1 MRLLALHLA
10 LVLLAGCTEP
20 PEAPSTP
27 MPNRTERA
35 STFPLPPA
43 DGASRATFTDEQW
56 KAVLTPE
63 QYRILRHGG
72 TQAPF
77 CEAYHDTKWLG
88 NGTYC
93 CAGCGLPLFD
103 AATLFNSGT
112 GWPSFHSAL
121 IEGNVKEIPDY
132 SHGMIRTEVVC
143 ARCNGHLGHVFDDGP
158 APTGR
163 RFCINAAALAFQPN
177 AEPEA
182 GARRD

>member
-1 MRLLALHLA
+1 MKAFLLLPL
-10 LVLLAGCTEP
+10 LLLAGCPDEP
-20 PEAPSTP
+20 PPSS
-27 MPNRTERA
+27 
-35 STFPLPPA
+35 STMSTARSSFPLPPV
-43 DGASRATFTDEQW
+43 DGASRAAFTDEQW
-56 KAVLTPE
+56 KAVLMPE

-77 CEAYHDTKWLG
+77 CEAYHNTKWLG
-88 NGTYC
+88 DGTYH

-112 GWPSFHSAL
+112 GWPSFHSAK

-158 APTGR
+158 PPTGR
-163 RFCINAAALAFQPN
+163 RFCINAAALAFLPN
-177 AEPEA
+177 GTAYPGTEAEP
-182 GARRD
+182 RRD